1 MIDSVAVAQ
10 IVGTL
15 MACWASG
22 FAIGKSV
29 AWVRKITD
37 VV

>member
-10 IVGTL
+10 IVAAL
-15 MACWASG
+15 MGCWATG
-22 FAIGKSV
+22 FGIGKSV